1 MVFDQVK
8 ESLADILSCDAEKI
22 DMDTDLVRDLGVDSI
37 DTVELIMAVEETY
50 DISISDKEAQEL
62 KTVADVVEFI
72 EDHLEEQKRKKQ
84 RNYFD
89 YEFVEQFNLNNAG
102 SCSMILI

>member
-72 EDHLEEQKRKKQ
+72 EDHLDE
-84 RNYFD
+84 
-89 YEFVEQFNLNNAG
+89 
-102 SCSMILI
+102 

>member
-22 DMDTDLVRDLGVDSI
+22 DMDDLGVDSI

-50 DISISDKEAQEL
+50 DITISDKEAQEL

-72 EDHLEEQKRKKQ
+72 EDHLE
-84 RNYFD
+84 D
-89 YEFVEQFNLNNAG
+89 
-102 SCSMILI
+102 

>member
-22 DMDTDLVRDLGVDSI
+22 DMDTDLVRDLGADSI

-50 DISISDKEAQEL
+50 DITISDKEAQEL

-72 EDHLEEQKRKKQ
+72 EDHLE
-84 RNYFD
+84 D
-89 YEFVEQFNLNNAG
+89 
-102 SCSMILI
+102 

>member
-8 ESLADILSCDAEKI
+8 ESLANILSCDAEKI

-50 DISISDKEAQEL
+50 DITISDKEAQEL

-72 EDHLEEQKRKKQ
+72 EDHLE
-84 RNYFD
+84 D
-89 YEFVEQFNLNNAG
+89 
-102 SCSMILI
+102 

>member
-50 DISISDKEAQEL
+50 DITISDKEAQEL
-62 KTVADVVEFI
+62 KAVADVVEFI
-72 EDHLEEQKRKKQ
+72 EDHLE
-84 RNYFD
+84 D
-89 YEFVEQFNLNNAG
+89 
-102 SCSMILI
+102 

>member
-50 DISISDKEAQEL
+50 DITISDKEAQEL
-62 KTVADVVEFI
+62 KTVAAVVEFI
-72 EDHLEEQKRKKQ
+72 EDHLE
-84 RNYFD
+84 D
-89 YEFVEQFNLNNAG
+89 
-102 SCSMILI
+102 

>member
-50 DISISDKEAQEL
+50 DITISDKEAQEL

-72 EDHLEEQKRKKQ
+72 EDHLE
-84 RNYFD
+84 D
-89 YEFVEQFNLNNAG
+89 
-102 SCSMILI
+102 

>member
-8 ESLADILSCDAEKI
+8 ESLADILSCDADKI

-50 DISISDKEAQEL
+50 DITISDDDAQTL
-62 KTVADVVEFI
+62 KTVSDVVEFI
-72 EDHLEEQKRKKQ
+72 EERLE
-84 RNYFD
+84 D
-89 YEFVEQFNLNNAG
+89 
-102 SCSMILI
+102 

>member
-72 EDHLEEQKRKKQ
+72 EDHLEE
-84 RNYFD
+84 
-89 YEFVEQFNLNNAG
+89 
-102 SCSMILI
+102 

>member
-50 DISISDKEAQEL
+50 DTTISDKEAQEL

-72 EDHLEEQKRKKQ
+72 EDHLE
-84 RNYFD
+84 D
-89 YEFVEQFNLNNAG
+89 
-102 SCSMILI
+102 